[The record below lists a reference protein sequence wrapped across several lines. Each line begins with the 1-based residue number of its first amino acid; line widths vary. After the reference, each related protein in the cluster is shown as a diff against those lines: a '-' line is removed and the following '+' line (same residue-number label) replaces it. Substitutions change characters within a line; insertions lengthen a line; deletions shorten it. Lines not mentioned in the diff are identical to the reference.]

1 VTSSASLLREHL
13 QNAYDDL
20 SKPGPRVLL
29 PGPQRFVPREGHFHL
44 RAEMHLQ
51 RQAAT
56 QFRFADE
63 TLTLQPGQILL
74 VPARVFHA
82 ETIVP
87 SEFPGDQP
95 FCNLVLNA
103 DESSLSC
110 HLAEANARG
119 VPQIAYPERREGPA
133 CRQVASWLEDS
144 VNVARGGGGPVVHD
158 LVRTIIGQTLQLLS
172 LPPVAGEREPLP
184 VVRCRQMIHEELGNP
199 ELSVTVL
206 AHRLGC
212 NPDYL
217 SHLFRRVRGE
227 RLTQYIEE
235 RRLLRA
241 AELLQTTPGNHAPL
255 SCKEVAWASGFASQ
269 SYFIQRFKRR
279 FNLVPLEYRTQ
290 SFALSR

>member
-1 VTSSASLLREHL
+1 VTSSAALLREHL

-29 PGPQRFVPREGHFHL
+29 PGPQRFGPREGHFHL

-51 RQAAT
+51 REAAT
-56 QFRFADE
+56 QFRFGDE

-87 SEFPGDQP
+87 SALTGDQP

-110 HLAEANARG
+110 HLAEASSKG
-119 VPQIAYPERREGPA
+119 VPQIAYPEHREGPA

-144 VNVARGGGGPVVHD
+144 VNVARSVGGAVILD
-158 LVRTIIGQTLQLLS
+158 LVRAVLGRTLQLLDE
-172 LPPVAGEREPLP
+172 PPVAGEREPLP

-199 ELSVTVL
+199 ELSVTLL

-227 RLTQYIEE
+227 RLSEYIDE

-241 AELLQTTPGNHAPL
+241 AELLQTTSGTVPL
-255 SCKEVAWASGFASQ
+255 SCKEVAWASGFANQ

-279 FNLVPLEYRTQ
+279 FGRVPLEYRA
-290 SFALSR
+290 SVSR